1 MSIRKITICVLFLAC
16 LSSTAMSAK
25 GFLVNKSREKG
36 YSANVEIGGTFI
48 DSFGFRPELL
58 TSHGYS
64 FGNGLYVGGGIGL
77 GYESWEIRNRNN
89 RIFLP
94 FFADVKYSFL
104 KRAVSPFVSMKAG
117 GMLDCSGLGIGYMLM
132 PSIGVDLW
140 RFSLSVGY
148 QNYSCSYN
156 VLRYE
161 TVVPVSGEPL
171 SSVGLGSARFGGSGI
186 KIGLSYTF

>member
-1 MSIRKITICVLFLAC
+1 MLC
-16 LSSTAMSAK
+16 LSASVLSAK
-25 GFLVNKSREKG
+25 GSSVNRSYAKG
-36 YSANVEIGGTFI
+36 YSANVEIGGTFV

-58 TSHGYS
+58 TSHGYC
-64 FGNGLYVGGGIGL
+64 FGNGLYVGGGTGIC
-77 GYESWEIRNRNN
+77 YEGWELRDRSN

-94 FFADVKYSFL
+94 LFADVKYSFL
-104 KRAVSPFVSMKAG
+104 RKAVSPFLGLKAG